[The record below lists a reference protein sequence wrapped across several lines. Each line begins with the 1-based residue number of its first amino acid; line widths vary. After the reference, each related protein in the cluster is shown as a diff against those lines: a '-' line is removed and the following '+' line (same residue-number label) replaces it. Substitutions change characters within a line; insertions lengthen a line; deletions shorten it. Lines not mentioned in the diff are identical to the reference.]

1 MSEAADELLRG
12 ARGAENRL
20 AIAHHVVYD
29 VAGATSTRDPGTGGY
44 SQTTARRTC
53 RSGPDGQIAGRAVAR
68 GVAVRHKG
76 GQSLVNPSC
85 SICRTWPSVTPN
97 RSATS
102 LIDRGTVIPW
112 SWAPT
117 SASKICLRWSSKS
130 RFSK

>member
-1 MSEAADELLRG
+1 VVQHNRPDLDSAIAQI
-12 ARGAENRL
+12 RL
-20 AIAHHVVYD
+20 AFEQHQIRDSVV
-29 VAGATSTRDPGTGGY
+29 AIERTGRY
-44 SQTTARRTC
+44 Q
-53 RSGPDGQIAGRAVAR
+53 
-68 GVAVRHKG
+68 AVRHKG